1 MNLNA
6 SPAYKKQTT
15 HFNKPGIIYQ
25 RRQRCYRS
33 KGQHLEELA
42 EHPRLEKLHEKSNAV
57 MMEDLVE
64 EKNQIILQWILMT
77 MTLLLEPLRILLVMV
92 IICWLHH
99 QKIQGM
105 QDRP

>member
-25 RRQRCYRS
+25 RNNAAIVQR
-33 KGQHLEELA
+33 GQHLEELA

-64 EKNQIILQWILMT
+64 ESK
-77 MTLLLEPLRILLVMV
+77 
-92 IICWLHH
+92 
-99 QKIQGM
+99 
-105 QDRP
+105 